1 MIERNSFQRLRLL
14 CMALALLLALGA
26 CSNPFGV
33 EPDEPLLWTPEESY
47 EVTIE
52 GGRAWATIPYI
63 FTNATGKTVYVVGC
77 GWPTLEKRVAEGWL
91 PVWTNRLCAGVL
103 GPPMVIEAGAI
114 YSDTLFFETDRVSSP
129 LPGAAGITPGATY
142 RLRWTRV
149 FHNYDPDRR
158 LDFGDP
164 LPEAQR
170 VSSPFTLRLAE

>member
-63 FTNATGKTVYVVGC
+63 HLHQRHGEDRVRGR
-77 GWPTLEKRVAEGWL
+77 LRVAHFGKAGGRG
-91 PVWTNRLCAGVL
+91 VVAGV
-103 GPPMVIEAGAI
+103 
-114 YSDTLFFETDRVSSP
+114 D
-129 LPGAAGITPGATY
+129 
-142 RLRWTRV
+142 
-149 FHNYDPDRR
+149 
-158 LDFGDP
+158 
-164 LPEAQR
+164 
-170 VSSPFTLRLAE
+170 